1 MEAMQPRFVFGCL
14 SLPLPFLLRPQS
26 NLRVFDS
33 SKVTNDGRGL
43 KKVTFKQSAGQWG
56 GWLNAKSLSGKLMMQ
71 HYKTTGQDKKMKCR
85 MSHLYYNQPMSV
97 SATHSSWFCID
108 IHIFWSG
115 IPYKIT
121 SLCCWIPFFL
131 RGGGTVISQLGDGG
145 ESYHRFAGSEYIG
158 TIPLQLE
165 AGRHFVKRWKQIFNP
180 SRWGAA
186 TPAAVVSKTHRK
198 AE

>member
-131 RGGGTVISQLGDGG
+131 RGGGHSNFPARRRGG
-145 ESYHRFAGSEYIG
+145 VVPPFRWIWIYWDHSAAIRSG
-158 TIPLQLE
+158 TPLC
-165 AGRHFVKRWKQIFNP
+165 
-180 SRWGAA
+180 
-186 TPAAVVSKTHRK
+186 
-198 AE
+198 